1 MTCDVLRS
9 SLMFVTKM
17 LIYEE
22 NDGSE
27 NSNPRR
33 SSFEEAEQKP
43 LEIAALMPDK
53 NGRLESASDQM
64 GC

>member
-1 MTCDVLRS
+1 
-9 SLMFVTKM
+9 M

-33 SSFEEAEQKP
+33 SSFDEAEQKP
-43 LEIAALMPDK
+43 PEIAALMPDK
-53 NGRLESASDQM
+53 NSRL
-64 GC
+64 